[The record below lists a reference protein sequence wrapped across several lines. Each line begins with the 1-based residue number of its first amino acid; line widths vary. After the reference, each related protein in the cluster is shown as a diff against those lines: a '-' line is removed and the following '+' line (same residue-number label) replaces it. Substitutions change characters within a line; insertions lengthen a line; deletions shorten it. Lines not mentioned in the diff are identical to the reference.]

1 MASGCIFWGK
11 SFPLLSK
18 LSGLLLLS
26 TITWGTWS
34 PVHAQTPS
42 RSPSPSSSP
51 SPSPV
56 PSPSPN
62 QPTDYRPLTQDRSIL
77 SIQGGK
83 RLVQEALSAISSQNY
98 PLAEEKLQNA
108 RQVFNQL
115 SGFYQ
120 ELTSVFVGINTQIS
134 ENVRQRAIETAQLRD
149 EATFQLALVHRA
161 KNQPELSVPLL
172 IQVIR
177 SQNPTSD
184 LGKQA
189 YQQLFELGFVDIEF
203 KK

>member
-1 MASGCIFWGK
+1 MASGCTFWRK
-11 SFPLLSK
+11 SLPLLPK
-18 LSGLLLLS
+18 LSGLLLFSIMAL
-26 TITWGTWS
+26 GAWS
-34 PVHAQTPS
+34 PVRAQTPS
-42 RSPSPSSSP
+42 LDE
-51 SPSPV
+51 
-56 PSPSPN
+56 
-62 QPTDYRPLTQDRSIL
+62 PTDYRPLTQDSSIL
-77 SIQGGK
+77 SIQGGN
-83 RLVQEALSAISSQNY
+83 RLVQEALGAVSNQNY
-98 PLAEEKLQNA
+98 PLAQQKLQNA

-115 SGFYQ
+115 SSFYQ

-161 KNQPELSVPLL
+161 QNQPELSVPLL

-189 YQQLFELGFVDIEF
+189 YQQLFELGFVDVPLTQ
-203 KK
+203 